1 VQEPSCTFHIY
12 LRKKNPRSLSSFRKF
27 GKRVAKEWAKLE
39 KDRRQNENNVR
50 VVCISYCNNSCLGPR
65 RPSCVVYHWSKLHME
80 DTEVAFLH
88 DRSSLLAY
96 CYYIGDYI
104 GGQNSVEEFLTL

>member
-1 VQEPSCTFHIY
+1 
-12 LRKKNPRSLSSFRKF
+12 
-27 GKRVAKEWAKLE
+27 
-39 KDRRQNENNVR
+39 
-50 VVCISYCNNSCLGPR
+50 
-65 RPSCVVYHWSKLHME
+65 ME

-104 GGQNSVEEFLTL
+104 GGQNSVEEFLIHEQR